1 MREIKFRGKSLKTKK
16 WVYGDLMRNI
26 CGTRIVRYKETDN
39 GSYKRADWEYI
50 DVDPATL
57 GQFTGLTDC
66 NGKEIYEGDLIKDSE
81 FTNEVY
87 FLEDIG
93 AFMVEEYKSEC
104 DAPKIFLCS
113 DVAKES
119 EVVGNIHDNQPNEV

>member
-1 MREIKFRGKSLKTKK
+1 MRQIKFRGKSIYSHEWL
-16 WVYGDLMRNI
+16 YGNL
-26 CGTRIVRYKETDN
+26 RIFGE
-39 GSYKRADWEYI
+39 RAYI
-50 DVDPATL
+50 SALDSHAQSEVLLYTV

-81 FTNEVY
+81 FTYEVY
-87 FLEDIG
+87 YLEDVG

-119 EVVGNIHDNQPNEV
+119 YVIGNTHDNQPTAI